1 MRGVLKPLQ
10 VEDMLADPH
19 AVSATCIL
27 QIQTHAMRM
36 SKQALVFALICAL
49 AAHGA
54 VEASR
59 MGSVR
64 KLNQVSGGIGAH
76 DSSLVPDMSSLLG
89 HNSLIL

>member
-1 MRGVLKPLQ
+1 MRGVSKPLQ
-10 VEDMLADPH
+10 IGDVLADPH

-27 QIQTHAMRM
+27 QIREHAMKM
-36 SKQALVFALICAL
+36 SKQALAFALICAL

-64 KLNQVSGGIGAH
+64 KLSQVSGGIGER
-76 DSSLVPDMSSLLG
+76 DSSIATDRTALLRT
-89 HNSLIL
+89 SI